1 MAEKKEVTMTAQQL
15 MEAYER
21 ERIKLNEIQIRLAAV
36 QELMQET
43 SGAIDAVKEIQK
55 SEKENRV
62 LVPLGSG
69 VFANVEVKDKKKVLY
84 SIAGNVMAYKAVSEA
99 VEELEK
105 KMEKLRKMIE
115 FSRGEQQK
123 TANNL
128 NQLGRI
134 IQTGRRIQ
142 AEQERKLR

>member
-105 KMEKLRKMIE
+105 KMEQLRKMIE

>member
-62 LVPLGSG
+62 LVLGS
-69 VFANVEVKDKKKVLY
+69 
-84 SIAGNVMAYKAVSEA
+84 
-99 VEELEK
+99 
-105 KMEKLRKMIE
+105 
-115 FSRGEQQK
+115 
-123 TANNL
+123 
-128 NQLGRI
+128 
-134 IQTGRRIQ
+134 
-142 AEQERKLR
+142 

>member
-1 MAEKKEVTMTAQQL
+1 MFQWRLLIGAQIEKVAARMVE
-15 MEAYER
+15 ER
-21 ERIKLNEIQIRLAAV
+21 KVRVERAREIL
-36 QELMQET
+36 
-43 SGAIDAVKEIQK
+43 
-55 SEKENRV
+55 
-62 LVPLGSG
+62 
-69 VFANVEVKDKKKVLY
+69 
-84 SIAGNVMAYKAVSEA
+84 
-99 VEELEK
+99 EELEK
-105 KMEKLRKMIE
+105 KMEQLRKMIE

>member
-1 MAEKKEVTMTAQQL
+1 VAEKKEVTMTAQQL

-105 KMEKLRKMIE
+105 KMEQLRKMIE